1 MLWNWQSIDRPSSQ
15 RHDHEVRDRSG
26 DGERAALPAEHAME
40 HVQTPLPG
48 PVPATDL
55 APALDR
61 TASQDSFAELLAAHW
76 DHAYRFAYYLTGNAH
91 DSEDLL
97 QQAAEEAFRAFHRF
111 QSGTRFDR
119 WLFRIMHNS
128 FVDRLRRERRRK
140 IFSLDDVSGAAMT
153 DNAAD
158 PSEVAEGTLDGPVLR
173 ALRALPPDS
182 RAVVALVDLQGL
194 PYEDA
199 ADILRCPI
207 GTVRSRLH
215 RARLALREWLRPYV
229 DALQRGE
236 L

>member
-1 MLWNWQSIDRPSSQ
+1 MTPQSVGGNRT
-15 RHDHEVRDRSG
+15 
-26 DGERAALPAEHAME
+26 ALPAEEAME
-40 HVQTPLPG
+40 RTQTPLAGSLPG
-48 PVPATDL
+48 TIFAS
-55 APALDR
+55 AADR
-61 TASQDSFAELLAAHW
+61 AASQESFAELLATHW
-76 DHAYRFAYYLTGNAH
+76 EHAYRFAYYLTGNAP

-111 QSGTRFDR
+111 QPGTRFDR

-140 IFSLDDVSGAAMT
+140 IFSLDDVSGSAVMDPTAG
-153 DNAAD
+153 
-158 PSEVAEGTLDGPVLR
+158 PSEVAEGALDGPVLR
-173 ALRALPPDS
+173 ALRALPPDA
-182 RAVVALVDLQGL
+182 RAVVALVDIQGL
-194 PYEDA
+194 PYDA
-199 ADILRCPI
+199 AAEILRCPI

>member
-1 MLWNWQSIDRPSSQ
+1 MTPQS
-15 RHDHEVRDRSG
+15 VG
-26 DGERAALPAEHAME
+26 GNRAALPAEDAME
-40 HVQTPLPG
+40 HAQTPLAGAVPG
-48 PVPATDL
+48 TPFAS
-55 APALDR
+55 
-61 TASQDSFAELLAAHW
+61 TADSAAARESFAELLAAHW
-76 DHAYRFAYYLTGNAH
+76 EHAYRFAYYLTGNAP

-111 QSGTRFDR
+111 QPGTRFDR

-140 IFSLDDVSGAAMT
+140 IFSLDDVSGSAVMDPTAG
-153 DNAAD
+153 
-158 PSEVAEGTLDGPVLR
+158 PSEVAEGALDGPVLR
-173 ALRALPPDS
+173 ALRALPPDA
-182 RAVVALVDLQGL
+182 RAVVALVDIQGL
-194 PYEDA
+194 PYDA
-199 ADILRCPI
+199 AAEILRCPI

>member
-1 MLWNWQSIDRPSSQ
+1 MTTHS
-15 RHDHEVRDRSG
+15 VGG
-26 DGERAALPAEHAME
+26 DRAAPPAEETME
-40 HVQTPLPG
+40 RIQTPLAGAVPRTTF
-48 PVPATDL
+48 VPA
-55 APALDR
+55 ADR
-61 TASQDSFAELLAAHW
+61 TAAQESFAALLAAHW
-76 DHAYRFAYYLTGNAH
+76 EHAYRFAYYLTGNAP

-111 QSGTRFDR
+111 QPGTRFDR

-140 IFSLDDVSGAAMT
+140 IFSLDDVSGTAVMDPTAG
-153 DNAAD
+153 
-158 PSEVAEGTLDGPVLR
+158 PSEAAEGALDGPVLR
-173 ALRALPPDS
+173 ALRALPPDA

-194 PYEDA
+194 PYEA
-199 ADILRCPI
+199 AAEILRCPI

>member
-1 MLWNWQSIDRPSSQ
+1 MTPQS
-15 RHDHEVRDRSG
+15 VG
-26 DGERAALPAEHAME
+26 GNRAALPAEEAME
-40 HVQTPLPG
+40 HAQTPLAGSLPG
-48 PVPATDL
+48 TTFAS
-55 APALDR
+55 AADR
-61 TASQDSFAELLAAHW
+61 AASQESFAELLAAHW
-76 DHAYRFAYYLTGNAH
+76 EHAYRFAYYLTGNAP

-111 QSGTRFDR
+111 QPGTRFDR

-140 IFSLDDVSGAAMT
+140 IFSLDDVSGSAVMDPTAG
-153 DNAAD
+153 
-158 PSEVAEGTLDGPVLR
+158 PSEVAEGALDGPVLR
-173 ALRALPPDS
+173 ALRALPPDA
-182 RAVVALVDLQGL
+182 RAVVALVDIQGL
-194 PYEDA
+194 PYDA
-199 ADILRCPI
+199 AAEILRCPI

>member
-1 MLWNWQSIDRPSSQ
+1 MR
-15 RHDHEVRDRSG
+15 
-26 DGERAALPAEHAME
+26 LPIEHSME
-40 HVQTPLPG
+40 HVQPPLPSSA
-48 PVPATDL
+48 PVADL
-55 APALDR
+55 ATKAGR
-61 TASQDSFAELLAAHW
+61 SAAQEGFADLLAAHW

-111 QSGTRFDR
+111 QPGTRFDR

-140 IFSLDDVSGAAMT
+140 IFSLDDVSSPAVPDHT
-153 DNAAD
+153 AD
-158 PSEVAEGTLDGPVLR
+158 PSTVAEGALDGPVLR
-173 ALRALPPDS
+173 ALRALPPDA

-199 ADILRCPI
+199 AEILRCPI

>member
-1 MLWNWQSIDRPSSQ
+1 MTTHS
-15 RHDHEVRDRSG
+15 VGG
-26 DGERAALPAEHAME
+26 DRAAPPAEETME
-40 HVQTPLPG
+40 RIQTPLAG
-48 PVPATDL
+48 AVPRTTF
-55 APALDR
+55 APAADR
-61 TASQDSFAELLAAHW
+61 TAAQESFAELLAAHW
-76 DHAYRFAYYLTGNAH
+76 EHAYRFAYYLTGNAP

-111 QSGTRFDR
+111 QPGTRFDR

-140 IFSLDDVSGAAMT
+140 IFSLDDVSGTAVMDPTAG
-153 DNAAD
+153 
-158 PSEVAEGTLDGPVLR
+158 PSEVAEGALDGPVLR
-173 ALRALPPDS
+173 ALRALPPDA

-194 PYEDA
+194 PYEA
-199 ADILRCPI
+199 AAEILRCPI